1 MIKQGTLS
9 KEILT
14 EMFHKIDKLFDFEIY
29 IHNNNIK
36 DWTVIVDTKKDIYA
50 WGYDVFTVIMSR
62 DDYVWY
68 KFR

>member
-36 DWTVIVDTKKDIYA
+36 DWTIIVDTKKDIYA
-50 WGYDVFTVIMSR
+50 WGYDVFTVVMNR